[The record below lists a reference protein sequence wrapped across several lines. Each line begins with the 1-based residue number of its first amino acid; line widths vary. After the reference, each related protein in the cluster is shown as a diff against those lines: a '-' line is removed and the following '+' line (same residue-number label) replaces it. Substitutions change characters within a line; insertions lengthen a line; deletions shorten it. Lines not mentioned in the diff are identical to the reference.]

1 MITTFNTMPPPV
13 SRRLRRPSIIAA
25 LLALAVLLS
34 SCGLVVR
41 IGYNQGSPLAFRW
54 LDGYVDFDDAQ
65 SLRVRTALDEWFTW
79 HRRSQLPDYADLL
92 ARLQSELPGPTTPE
106 RTCFWAREIRAR
118 LEAGLERAAPTL
130 ADVVPTLSPQQ
141 IANVEKRYAEKN
153 EDYRDDFLQRVPG
166 KRHKAAV
173 KREIE
178 RAEMLYG
185 RLDDAQ
191 REFVARS
198 VAQSP
203 WNSELAYSERLRRQQ
218 DVLAMLRRLAAN
230 RASRADADT
239 EIRAYVQRLERSPRE
254 DYRRY
259 SERLADHNCSFAA
272 ALHNL
277 TTAEQRRVAA
287 SKLKDYEDDL
297 RALAAEAST

>member
-1 MITTFNTMPPPV
+1 M
-13 SRRLRRPSIIAA
+13 
-25 LLALAVLLS
+25 
-34 SCGLVVR
+34 VR

-65 SLRVRTALDEWFTW
+65 SLRVRTALDGWFSW

-92 ARLQSELPGPTTPE
+92 TRLGSELPGPTTPE
-106 RTCFWAREIRAR
+106 RACFWAREIRAR

-130 ADVVPTLSPQQ
+130 AEVVPTLSPQQ

-153 EDYRDDFLQRVPG
+153 GDYRDDFLQRAPG
-166 KRHKAAV
+166 KRHEAAV

-191 REFVARS
+191 REVVARS

-254 DYRRY
+254 EYRRY
-259 SERLADHNCSFAA
+259 AERLIDHNCSFAA

-287 SKLKDYEDDL
+287 RKLKDYEDDL